1 LHVLRIFSILLHE
14 LIDEGFFGKVF
25 RADLIRCLGTKK
37 EKLDAAVKMLKGVKP
52 PPFIVTKALLL
63 EPT

>member
-1 LHVLRIFSILLHE
+1 LLHE

-25 RADLIRCLGTKK
+25 RDDWIRCLGTKN